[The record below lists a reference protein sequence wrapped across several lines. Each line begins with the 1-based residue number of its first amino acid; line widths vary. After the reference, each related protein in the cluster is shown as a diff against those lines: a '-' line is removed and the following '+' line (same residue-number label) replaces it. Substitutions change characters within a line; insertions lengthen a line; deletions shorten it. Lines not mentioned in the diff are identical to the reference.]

1 MSGFSRRR
9 AVRIGGLSVV
19 IRPRVIGV
27 TGILALVALAIAA
40 LSVATGTYRL
50 ELSGVV
56 DALTGGGTA
65 TARYL
70 VVEQRLP
77 RAVAAL
83 LVGCCLGVSG
93 ALFQSVSRNPL
104 GSPDII
110 GFTTGAATGG
120 LVVILLTPS
129 PSALSIAGGTIVG
142 GLACATV
149 VTLFAAARRFSGDR
163 LILGGIAVAAL
174 LASVNDYVI
183 SRAPLESAEA
193 ARAWKYGSL
202 NLITWDRTV
211 PLAACL
217 LVASVVVVT
226 IARPA
231 GILELGDDLAT
242 GLGVRTRRQKLTM
255 VAAGTILAAAA
266 VSTAGPIGFLALAA
280 PRLARAATGFSSVGL
295 LPSGVMGAALLAAS
309 DLAAQRI
316 LGPFQIPVGLV
327 CSALGGFYLLWMVGF
342 AKTADA

>member
-27 TGILALVALAIAA
+27 TGILALVALSIAA
-40 LSVATGTYRL
+40 MSVATGTYRL

-129 PSALSIAGGTIVG
+129 PSALSIAGGTI
-142 GLACATV
+142 
-149 VTLFAAARRFSGDR
+149 
-163 LILGGIAVAAL
+163 
-174 LASVNDYVI
+174 ASEVWPAPRSSPCSPRHDA
-183 SRAPLESAEA
+183 SRA
-193 ARAWKYGSL
+193 
-202 NLITWDRTV
+202 T
-211 PLAACL
+211 
-217 LVASVVVVT
+217 AS
-226 IARPA
+226 
-231 GILELGDDLAT
+231 
-242 GLGVRTRRQKLTM
+242 
-255 VAAGTILAAAA
+255 
-266 VSTAGPIGFLALAA
+266 FW
-280 PRLARAATGFSSVGL
+280 
-295 LPSGVMGAALLAAS
+295 AAS
-309 DLAAQRI
+309 PSPR
-316 LGPFQIPVGLV
+316 
-327 CSALGGFYLLWMVGF
+327 CSPRS
-342 AKTADA
+342 TTT